1 MTKLKP
7 KDTQSTIIRR
17 QRQEIAFLGRQ
28 INVLLDKVEHL
39 TVELAAERTAQQAAA
54 RRRSYGNEHGYKN
67 GN

>member
-7 KDTQSTIIRR
+7 KDTAQTIIRR

-54 RRRSYGNEHGYKN
+54 RRRSHGNEHGYKN
-67 GN
+67 GS